1 VEPLPLLNHEISF
14 IRQQICR
21 NLGITHLFTNRIVSA
36 PMHYLLMPSATAA
49 FPMNEDQISSSMQ
62 AREGE
67 LVSNA
72 SDREDCVASLLAAAP
87 GIKTLSGLIAID
99 PQELS
104 PSARIDYLAALE
116 RQSSWLQAAMQ
127 RAIVAVAG
135 ISEGKSDGP
144 FTGVDEAERED
155 VSSALRLSA
164 GTAQM
169 RIDVARTLVNHLPNT
184 CSALATGELSAA
196 HATVIA
202 KETAAAIRDGLSEF
216 AIFSIEEKAIAHAE
230 FHTPSQVAQQ
240 VRSAI
245 AKFAPATFE
254 EVVEKARDSRR
265 VSCYNDV
272 DGMSTVVAILPA
284 ADAQT
289 VMKAI
294 EAFIIKGSAAWEIS
308 NDSKSSESKTSGS
321 HSASSNT
328 SGSNTSGSNTSGSN
342 TSGSNTSGSKNS
354 DTRSADMKRA
364 DALTSLAG
372 FALAA
377 SSEDV
382 ALHRRPIT
390 VNVTIDLPTLLGLS
404 ENPGQLA
411 GYGAIPASVARA
423 LASDGKWKRF
433 ITDPQ
438 TGALLDYGR
447 ETYQPPQALIDFL
460 IARDRTCRF
469 PGCRRSAA
477 LSDLDHAQSWE
488 EGGTTSLDNLGA
500 LCRRHHLLK
509 THGGWGIESRA
520 DGSCTWTSPLGK
532 IYQTPARSMAETV

>member
-1 VEPLPLLNHEISF
+1 MS
-14 IRQQICR
+14 
-21 NLGITHLFTNRIVSA
+21 
-36 PMHYLLMPSATAA
+36 
-49 FPMNEDQISSSMQ
+49 EDHNSSSTY
-62 AREGE
+62 ARERY
-67 LVSNA
+67 LALSVS
-72 SDREDCVASLLAAAP
+72 SSEECVATLLAAAP
-87 GIKTLSGLIAID
+87 GIKTLGGLIAID
-99 PQELS
+99 PQDLS
-104 PSARIDYLAALE
+104 PAARIDYLSALE

-127 RAIVAVAG
+127 REIVAVAG

-202 KETAAAIRDGLSEF
+202 RETAAAIRDGLSEF

-284 ADAQT
+284 EDAQT

-294 EAFIIKGSAAWEIS
+294 EAFIIKGSSVFKIS
-308 NDSKSSESKTSGS
+308 DLSKTDAYTIDSYDKVGKTS
-321 HSASSNT
+321 DSRHSDS
-328 SGSNTSGSNTSGSN
+328 
-342 TSGSNTSGSKNS
+342 
-354 DTRSADMKRA
+354 RSADMKRA

-377 SSEDV
+377 SSEEV

-500 LCRRHHLLK
+500 LCRRHHQLK

-532 IYQTPARSMAETV
+532 IYQTPARSIAESV

>member
-1 VEPLPLLNHEISF
+1 
-14 IRQQICR
+14 
-21 NLGITHLFTNRIVSA
+21 
-36 PMHYLLMPSATAA
+36 
-49 FPMNEDQISSSMQ
+49 MNENHVSSSNY
-62 AREGE
+62 AHEAHT
-67 LVSNA
+67 SA
-72 SDREDCVASLLAAAP
+72 SDCEDCVATLLAAAP
-87 GIKTLSGLIAID
+87 GIKTLGGLIAID

-104 PSARIDYLAALE
+104 PAARIDYLAALE

-135 ISEGKSDGP
+135 ISEGRSDGP

-216 AIFSIEEKAIAHAE
+216 AIFSIEQKAIAHAE

-254 EVVEKARDSRR
+254 EVVEKARDCRR
-265 VSCYNDV
+265 VSCYNDI

-294 EAFIIKGSAAWEIS
+294 EAFIIKGTLEWE
-308 NDSKSSESKTSGS
+308 NRSESEKSD
-321 HSASSNT
+321 SNSMNLDNADVRST
-328 SGSNTSGSNTSGSN
+328 ESN
-342 TSGSNTSGSKNS
+342 NS
-354 DTRSADMKRA
+354 DSRSTASKYSDSRSADMKRA
-364 DALTSLAG
+364 DALTAIAG

-532 IYQTPARSMAETV
+532 IYQTPARSIAESV

>member
-1 VEPLPLLNHEISF
+1 
-14 IRQQICR
+14 
-21 NLGITHLFTNRIVSA
+21 
-36 PMHYLLMPSATAA
+36 MPSATAA
-49 FPMNEDQISSSMQ
+49 IPTNEDLTSSSTHTREGHLALSISS
-62 AREGE
+62 
-67 LVSNA
+67 
-72 SDREDCVASLLAAAP
+72 REDCVATLLAAAP
-87 GIKTLSGLIAID
+87 GIKTLGGLIAID
-99 PQELS
+99 PQDL
-104 PSARIDYLAALE
+104 PPAARIDYLAALE

-155 VSSALRLSA
+155 ISSALRLSA
-164 GTAQM
+164 STAQM

-202 KETAAAIRDGLSEF
+202 RETAAAIRDGLSEF

-240 VRSAI
+240 VRSSI

-254 EVVEKARDSRR
+254 EVVVKARDSRR

-284 ADAQT
+284 EDAQT

-294 EAFIIKGSAAWEIS
+294 EAFIIKGSTVFNIS
-308 NDSKSSESKTSGS
+308 GDLPISDS
-321 HSASSNT
+321 
-328 SGSNTSGSNTSGSN
+328 
-342 TSGSNTSGSKNS
+342 
-354 DTRSADMKRA
+354 RSADMKRA

-377 SSEDV
+377 SSTDV

-509 THGGWGIESRA
+509 THGGWSIESRA

-532 IYQTPARSMAETV
+532 IYQTPARSILEGT